1 VQVELDEGPRLTSQL
16 AGVPE
21 QPIAIGARVEVTFTD
36 VDDELT
42 LHGFRV
48 IPR

>member
-1 VQVELDEGPRLTSQL
+1 MRLAARA
-16 AGVPE
+16 AGWQQQAMLTAALPE
-21 QPIAIGARVEVTFTD
+21 RRVEVVFTD

-48 IPR
+48 IE